1 MACLPDIVGMR
12 GAAPEQ
18 TKARGFVYKCIK
30 GRLVQATNLGS
41 RNVSVLRTCDR
52 FAFFASTAGGSDAGC
67 LPTRGRNRS
76 AGSASGPHGDRRQ
89 ARERGN
95 GRIYRANRG

>member
-1 MACLPDIVGMR
+1 MASCLPDIVGMI
-12 GAAPEQ
+12 GAAAAQ
-18 TKARGFVYKCIK
+18 TKGPGFVYRGARPTSQPGK
-30 GRLVQATNLGS
+30 
-41 RNVSVLRTCDR
+41 RNVSVLRTCDW
-52 FAFFASTAGGSDAGC
+52 FAFFASTPGGSDAGG
-67 LPTRGRNRS
+67 LPTRGRNRP